1 MYWHQE
7 VVFFIWMFLSIVFLC
22 YVFLCLSKFYHV
34 TFACSVCVNLFVQ
47 ASALVPDD
55 WCTCTEASV
64 WVFVLYDEQ
73 YIWCQ
78 QQTNHANYPSW
89 QYVPLHS
96 NGDVCVSFSLSSSSM
111 FFALP
116 PHIVDQMN
124 TTSTRVALFSLS
136 LCVLVVALMLL
147 FFCHYSSLPDCW
159 WWRSSF
165 NILVFMFVRFL
176 FLCDSC
182 CNDNPP
188 RCICVCVYMY
198 VSERHWNVSNVDAC
212 TFISVYVMWC
222 YHRYIPERALVHLT
236 LDVLL
241 TCASSCIYFYVT
253 HWRHYTGD
261 WTILLLHIQYWSDV
275 ERYEYEMQN
284 WHDLIILSFE

>member
-1 MYWHQE
+1 
-7 VVFFIWMFLSIVFLC
+7 MFLSIVFLC

-124 TTSTRVALFSLS
+124 TTSSRVALFSLS
-136 LCVLVVALMLL
+136 LCVFVVALMLL
-147 FFCHYSSLPDCW
+147 FFFAIT
-159 WWRSSF
+159 R
-165 NILVFMFVRFL
+165 
-176 FLCDSC
+176 
-182 CNDNPP
+182 
-188 RCICVCVYMY
+188 RCPI
-198 VSERHWNVSNVDAC
+198 VDDGD
-212 TFISVYVMWC
+212 
-222 YHRYIPERALVHLT
+222 H
-236 LDVLL
+236 LL
-241 TCASSCIYFYVT
+241 TF
-253 HWRHYTGD
+253 
-261 WTILLLHIQYWSDV
+261 
-275 ERYEYEMQN
+275 
-284 WHDLIILSFE
+284 